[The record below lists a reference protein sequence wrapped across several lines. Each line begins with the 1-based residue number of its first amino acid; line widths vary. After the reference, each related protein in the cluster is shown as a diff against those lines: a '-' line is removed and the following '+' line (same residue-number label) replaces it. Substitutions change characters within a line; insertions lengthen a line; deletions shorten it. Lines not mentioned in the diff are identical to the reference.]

1 MRLLPFSRRALQQRL
16 HELRGKLAPETIE
29 LLGKRMDRR
38 GNDRIPA
45 VWETVWLH
53 ALGQAGTFEHEVRLE
68 NGSRPDFRFQLPGP
82 TGAGLSVVGDI
93 TCVSDRGVHENNPA
107 QPFWDELWRQ
117 MRAFKLDPN
126 HFRCDIGHRTEGEYP
141 DQRFV
146 LRLPKRGRLPQFIKQ
161 QVGPWLRELA
171 QSKAGTGALAVV
183 NDEAEIKLG
192 YNTAQQFAGGG
203 HIAYTSFASPTRN
216 PLVTQLTK
224 KERQLRHAPG
234 DALRLV
240 ILCDAGC
247 QTMKK
252 SVFSTSLSAD
262 EIVSRFLKR
271 SSVID
276 MVVLV
281 SVEVEPAFLADE
293 RKLSLHARIAGAPA
307 QSAPRRTVEAGAAIR
322 RHLDAALANLPAPVL
337 DAHNASLR
345 TDMPSPGTGSL
356 GVRMSSSRNRSTI
369 ALSARVLLD
378 LLAGRISL
386 EEFQK
391 LYGWHPES
399 FSPTPNPFTFAAG
412 NGQLITGASLQPAG
426 DADDDWI
433 ELEFGPPD
441 PAAAPFGRGS

>member
-1 MRLLPFSRRALQQRL
+1 LLPFSRRALQQRL
-16 HELRGKLAPETIE
+16 NELQSKLAPAAVE
-29 LLGKRMDRR
+29 LLGKRMDMS

-53 ALGQAGTFEHEVRLE
+53 ALGQAGSFEHEVPLDD
-68 NGSRPDFRFQLPGP
+68 GSRPDFRFWVRGP
-82 TGAGLSVVGDI
+82 EGGITVVGDI
-93 TCVSDRGVHENNPA
+93 TCVSDRGVHEKNPA

-117 MRAFKLDPN
+117 IRALKLDPN

-161 QVGPWLRELA
+161 EVGPWLRGLA
-171 QSKAGTGALAVV
+171 QSKASTGSLSVI
-183 NDEAEIKLG
+183 NDEVEIKLG
-192 YNTAQQFAGGG
+192 YNTAHQFAGGG
-203 HIAYTSFASPTRN
+203 HVAYTSFTSWTRN

-224 KERQLRHAPG
+224 KERQLRHAPV

-252 SVFSTSLSAD
+252 SMFSTSLSAD

-271 SSVID
+271 STVID
-276 MVVLV
+276 MVLLV
-281 SVEVEPAFLADE
+281 SLEAETALLTNQ
-293 RKLSLHARIAGAPA
+293 RKLSVHARIASAPA
-307 QSAPRRTVEAGAAIR
+307 QSVPRRTVETGLAIR
-322 RHLDAALANLPAPVL
+322 KHLDSAITHLPAPVL

-345 TDMPSPGTGSL
+345 TNLPSPGSGTL
-356 GVRMSSSRNRSTI
+356 GVRMSSSRSRSTI

-378 LLAGRISL
+378 LLAGKISL

-391 LYGWHPES
+391 VYGWHPES
-399 FSPTPNPFTFAAG
+399 VMPSPNPFTFAARS
-412 NGQLITGASLQPAG
+412 GQLITGASLQPAG

-433 ELEFGPPD
+433 EFEFGPPD
-441 PAAAPFGRGS
+441 PAVSPFSRAS